1 MSLLNSE
8 YWEEIMN
15 GLYTDVV
22 ITDAA
27 GIIVYAN
34 KATEYWFNM
43 KKEELIGQSV
53 FEFEKQKVIYPSVTR
68 IVLESKK
75 KQTIIQHTKTGKK
88 LLITGDIIYGP
99 NQEIKYV
106 VCYSQDITEIE
117 KLKAYLEEVENELQK
132 VKSQLSM
139 LQNGQRIYVPFM
151 AVSEP
156 MKQILKTVM
165 MVADTDVSILITGET
180 GVGKSAL
187 ARYIH
192 EVSERKGAFIE
203 VNCGTLPEHLLESEL
218 FGYAPGSFTGAH
230 PKGKKGLVEEAEGG
244 TLFLDEIGEMSLNL
258 QVKLLTLIQEKKF
271 FKIGESKP
279 RTVNFRLIAAT
290 NINLEKKVE
299 EKLFR
304 EDLYYRLTVI
314 PIHIPPLRE
323 REEDLSEMI
332 QSFKEKF
339 NHLHKKQKEFHPQT
353 IELMISYHWPGN
365 VRELSNT
372 IERLILTVDSP
383 VILPEH
389 LPDKILLGGFANPLR
404 KVGKSSLYELLDE
417 FEASILKKAMQTCK
431 STTEMAKY
439 LGISQP
445 TVVRKLQK
453 YKGKL

>member
-230 PKGKKGLVEEAEGG
+230 PKGKKAWWKRRKAARCSS
-244 TLFLDEIGEMSLNL
+244 M
-258 QVKLLTLIQEKKF
+258 KL
-271 FKIGESKP
+271 
-279 RTVNFRLIAAT
+279 
-290 NINLEKKVE
+290 
-299 EKLFR
+299 
-304 EDLYYRLTVI
+304 
-314 PIHIPPLRE
+314 
-323 REEDLSEMI
+323 
-332 QSFKEKF
+332 
-339 NHLHKKQKEFHPQT
+339 
-353 IELMISYHWPGN
+353 
-365 VRELSNT
+365 
-372 IERLILTVDSP
+372 
-383 VILPEH
+383 
-389 LPDKILLGGFANPLR
+389 
-404 KVGKSSLYELLDE
+404 
-417 FEASILKKAMQTCK
+417 
-431 STTEMAKY
+431 AKC
-439 LGISQP
+439 L
-445 TVVRKLQK
+445 
-453 YKGKL
+453 